1 MQRTKELADGEKVDS
16 KVSSLDTSEGSS
28 GSTSTPSP
36 KGPSES
42 ELNTSDASLDQ
53 DLFSLDPMGSRHSG
67 FDANL
72 RQPLYVED
80 ADQNSGHQM
89 QIGNEHWKPINTSQ
103 RVLPKQTRNFLN
115 GFHTDQVP
123 ATKSFGS
130 VRHVNYRESKSAP
143 LVNGHKI
150 WTPKSKPEYEAEG
163 ADERETVGREQAE
176 DEDLPDKTKVI
187 RFNQCCT
194 WGWQC
199 SPPACK
205 YETR

>member
-1 MQRTKELADGEKVDS
+1 LLSIDVICVRVVSISCLKTDYILNSECHRQADILERKRLKKLRQKVQRTKEFADGEKVDS

-28 GSTSTPSP
+28 GSTGTPRP
-36 KGPSES
+36 KGPSKS
-42 ELNTSDASLDQ
+42 ELNTSEASLDQ
-53 DLFSLDPMGSRHSG
+53 DLLSLDPMGSRHSG

-89 QIGNEHWKPINTSQ
+89 QIGNERWKPINTSQ

-130 VRHVNYRESKSAP
+130 VRHINYRE
-143 LVNGHKI
+143 
-150 WTPKSKPEYEAEG
+150 
-163 ADERETVGREQAE
+163 
-176 DEDLPDKTKVI
+176 
-187 RFNQCCT
+187 
-194 WGWQC
+194 
-199 SPPACK
+199 
-205 YETR
+205 